1 MSARYRCAACGKPFK
16 ALPQLPEQSYCSDE
30 ACQRERRKLW
40 QRTRRTADPDYRE
53 NQARAQEAWLAR
65 NPDYWRTYRERN
77 PQYTQQN
84 RDRQRERARDR
95 RGSRF
100 AKMDASEMAVAL
112 LTSGMYQLTILAV
125 NHVAKMDASFLV
137 ELTPIKAEREP

>member
-1 MSARYRCAACGKPFK
+1 MSARHRCAACGKPFK

-65 NPDYWRTYRERN
+65 NPDYWRLYRARN

-84 RDRQRERARDR
+84 RERQRDRSRLQRDT
-95 RGSRF
+95 SV
-100 AKMDASEMAVAL
+100 AKMTEADAASLLSSGLYRLTVVAV
-112 LTSGMYQLTILAV
+112 GR
-125 NHVAKMDASFLV
+125 VAKMDASFLV
-137 ELTPIKAEREP
+137 ELIPVKEKDGL